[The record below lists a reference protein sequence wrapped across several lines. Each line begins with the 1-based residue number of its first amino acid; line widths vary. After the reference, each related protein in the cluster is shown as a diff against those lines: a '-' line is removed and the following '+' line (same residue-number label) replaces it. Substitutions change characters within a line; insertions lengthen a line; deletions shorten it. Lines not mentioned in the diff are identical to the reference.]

1 MKFIVNLNT
10 LVFYRKINVKSNM
23 SLLEIVQDKICLDN
37 QRWQ

>member
-10 LVFYRKINVKSNM
+10 LVFYGKINVKSSM